1 MSDLRFAL
9 RQLLKN
15 PGVTSVAV
23 LTLALGIG
31 ANPAALAHPGSGIV
45 VDRRG
50 QVYFTD
56 TGEGVWKIDQWG
68 RLSAHDG
75 AAYHWMAIDHGGLLV
90 RTLSPAFREPSTD
103 IQRVGTDPTLLLSS
117 DFPLT
122 TGSDG
127 SLYYPELGADDLLR
141 VYRLTPS
148 GARSVVAALAATS
161 DGQPLKWLNGMAA
174 GPDGVIYFSENAA
187 VRRITPRG
195 EVSTLASNIVVHG
208 CQPLP
213 GASPRLGP
221 FLRGLDVALDGSVY
235 VAANGCCALLKITPQ
250 GQVTPVLRSI
260 SPWSPTGVAVRGEE
274 VLVLEYLHTPSG
286 DRRDWTPRVRKLSR
300 DGTVAVVAAVERIPG
315 GGSRPM
321 PVAGA
326 STFGGANA
334 GDELDVGGM
343 KSCWC
348 PPGRFQMGSP
358 LAEIGRRTDEAQV
371 EVTLSRGFWI
381 GKFEVTQG
389 QWKREM
395 GAIPGELIAGEGDDF
410 PVYWVNFE
418 EAEEFCR
425 RLTERARAAGEL
437 PTRWEFRLPTE
448 AQWEYACRAGTTTAF
463 AFGESLTSQQANIG
477 KSYNGK
483 PDGTPGAAA
492 VRVGS
497 YPANAW
503 GLHDMHGNEFEW
515 CRDWYHSRLPGGI
528 DPELRETQGIPNRDG
543 TYSRVRRGGAWMDEA
558 SFCRSAFRLRYEP
571 PRRSDHIGFRV
582 VAIETEGQRT
592 TNH

>member
-1 MSDLRFAL
+1 MNDLKFAF

-15 PGVTSVAV
+15 PGFTAVAA

-31 ANPAALAHPGSGIV
+31 ANTAAWAHPGSGIV

-56 TGEGVWKIDQWG
+56 TGQGVWKIDQQG
-68 RLSAHDG
+68 RLSAHEG
-75 AAYHWMAIDHGGLLV
+75 AAYHWMAIDHDGLLV

-141 VYRLTPS
+141 VYRLKPA
-148 GARSVVAALAATS
+148 GNRSVLAALPSAS

-187 VRRITPRG
+187 IRRITPRG
-195 EVSTLASNIVVHG
+195 EVSTLASNIVVDD
-208 CQPLP
+208 CQSPP
-213 GASPRLGP
+213 GASERLGP
-221 FLRGLDVALDGSVY
+221 FLRGLDVAPDGSVY
-235 VAANGCCALLKITPQ
+235 VAANGCCALLKIDPQ
-250 GQVTPVLRSI
+250 GQATPVLRSV
-260 SPWSPTGVAVRGEE
+260 SPWSPTGVAIHGEE
-274 VLVLEYLHTPSG
+274 VLVLEYLHTAGG
-286 DRRDWTPRVRKLSR
+286 DRREWTPRVRKLSP
-300 DGTVAVVAAVERIPG
+300 DGTATVVAGVERIPG
-315 GGSRPM
+315 GGSRPV
-321 PVAGA
+321 PVVPIGGSSNFEGA
-326 STFGGANA
+326 KA
-334 GDELDVGGM
+334 GDEMEVGGI
-343 KSCWC
+343 KLCWC
-348 PPGRFQMGSP
+348 PPDRFQMGSP
-358 LAEIGRRTDEAQV
+358 LAEIGRRADEAQV
-371 EVTLSRGFWI
+371 EVTLSRGFWT

-410 PVYWVNFE
+410 PVYWVNFVV
-418 EAEEFCR
+418 AEEFCR
-425 RLTERARAAGEL
+425 RLTERARASGEVPAG
-437 PTRWEFRLPTE
+437 WEFRLPTE

-463 AFGESLTSQQANIG
+463 AFGESLTSHQANLG
-477 KSYNGK
+477 KPYDGR
-483 PDGTPGAAA
+483 PDGTPKAAA

-515 CRDWYHSRLPGGI
+515 CRDWYHARLPGGI
-528 DPELRETQGIPNRDG
+528 DPDLRDTQGTHNRDG

-558 SFCRSAFRLRYEP
+558 LLCRSAFRLRYEP
-571 PRRSDHIGFRV
+571 PRRSDHIGFRI
-582 VAIETEGQRT
+582 VAIGP
-592 TNH
+592 